1 MDECYTRPYGAI
13 KNSKLVAKITQKG
26 ENIMKI
32 LLENPKNIKNSTEKR
47 GELGEKKR
55 FLYL

>member
-26 ENIMKI
+26 KNIMKI
-32 LLENPKNIKNSTEKR
+32 LLQNPKN
-47 GELGEKKR
+47 
-55 FLYL
+55 Y